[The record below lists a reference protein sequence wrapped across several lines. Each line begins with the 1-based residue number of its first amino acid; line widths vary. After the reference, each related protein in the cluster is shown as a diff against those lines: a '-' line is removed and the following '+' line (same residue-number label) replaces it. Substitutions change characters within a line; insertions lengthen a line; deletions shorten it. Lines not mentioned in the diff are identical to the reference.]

1 MTYGL
6 VIHSF
11 IKCLLS
17 THCVLGVV
25 LEQWFSI
32 RGDFCP
38 LLDPRDIWK
47 HLETVL
53 IVITR
58 VDGTAYNEYRSG
70 LLLNI
75 LQCTGQATPMTK
87 IILHK
92 ISIVLKLRNPVLDV
106 GEWEKVPVSLEFMI

>member
-1 MTYGL
+1 MPVRLKYSSAGSSDNNINSWVFSVTYGL
-6 VIHSF
+6 VINSF
-11 IKCLLS
+11 IKRLLS
-17 THCVLGVV
+17 THYVLGIV

-58 VDGTAYNEYRSG
+58 VDGTAYNE
-70 LLLNI
+70 
-75 LQCTGQATPMTK
+75 
-87 IILHK
+87 
-92 ISIVLKLRNPVLDV
+92 
-106 GEWEKVPVSLEFMI
+106 